1 VRHRALPGTRI
12 TRNLCGE
19 LTARDTRPDGKEP
32 DMHQHLDHNG
42 ACFLSLIDGRV
53 KLLTALALL
62 VMVLSAGGWLF
73 PLVTAGLCITVCRM
87 RGVPIKTLLLRFAEP
102 GFIILMIVL
111 LKLFFTGKSPLFTI
125 HLAGLEISGYRE
137 GLSEGL
143 AIGSRITGGVAVMA
157 TLVVFTPFTELMAA
171 LAWLRVPR
179 VFIDITIF
187 AWRYLFLLFDDAKV
201 IYSAQKNRLG
211 YSGYRKGLRSFGTLT
226 GTLVIKAFDSS
237 QSITTAMVQRGYD
250 GTMPMLKQKPFRS
263 VEVAAGCAFLMCM
276 GMLWSI

>member
-1 VRHRALPGTRI
+1 
-12 TRNLCGE
+12 
-19 LTARDTRPDGKEP
+19 
-32 DMHQHLDHNG
+32 MHQLPNHNG
-42 ACFLSLIDGRV
+42 ACLLSRIDGRI

-62 VMVLSAGGWLF
+62 IMVLSAGDWLF
-73 PLVTAGLCITVCRM
+73 PLATAGLCITVCRM
-87 RGVPIKTLLLRFAEP
+87 RGVPMKTLLFRFAEP
-102 GFIILMIVL
+102 GFIIIMIVL
-111 LKLFFTGKSPLFTI
+111 LKLFFTGTVPLFTL
-125 HLAGLEISGYRE
+125 HFAGLEVSGYRE

-143 AIGSRITGGVAVMA
+143 AIGSRITGAVAVMA
-157 TLVVFTPFTELMAA
+157 TLVFFTPFTELMAA
-171 LAWLRVPR
+171 LSWLRVPR

-237 QSITTAMVQRGYD
+237 QSVTTAMVQRGYD

-263 VEVAAGCAFLMCM
+263 VEIAAGCAFLMCM
-276 GMLWSI
+276 GMLWTI